1 MRRTAATA
9 IAAATLALAACTSP
23 SGTKPSAT
31 ASVTTTQA
39 PAAAVTVSPAC
50 RAWIAGELQ
59 DASESIDATA
69 GHTACGDL
77 TEAEFDQAVD
87 EVTGELLA
95 SAAAQ

>member
-1 MRRTAATA
+1 MRRAVITA
-9 IAAATLALAACTSP
+9 IAVLALAGCASP
-23 SGTKPSAT
+23 EPPAT
-31 ASVTTTQA
+31 AT
-39 PAAAVTVSPAC
+39 AAASVSPAC

-59 DASESIDATA
+59 DATDSIDADA
-69 GHTACGDL
+69 GNAACAGL